1 MSSNQTTIMHIP
13 TDMVPLIHQLMELR
27 LMTPTQTMTPT
38 EVQPSLLDGGKNA
51 EFSEESIIAA
61 ANWMEEQKKATGMSA
76 TEIAAAEDAKSQAVK
91 SQAVKSPT
99 KSPIKKKRKKSAYQ
113 CFCSATLNT
122 MRASEPERLAKL
134 EETKELWKYLGA
146 EWQKT
151 KLDDVAFRFYTDQAN
166 HINYQASVG
175 FGDGEQVGTE
185 ESKEAEPKVPQPWN
199 ELEKQWLKDE
209 GLYMDED
216 ETPEDHVEVEKV
228 LAHFWPPN
236 GQLRYLI
243 KFVGTKK
250 PEWVDEEHCA
260 CDELKEAYWERK
272 GKKEGKKEE
281 VVVEDETP
289 EDHVE
294 VEKVLAHWEYVG
306 RGIRYLIKFVG
317 AKDPEWV
324 DAEHCA
330 CDELV
335 KEYWERRN
343 SRPTGELYSY

>member
-1 MSSNQTTIMHIP
+1 MHIP
-13 TDMVPLIHQLMELR
+13 TDMVHLIQQIIDLRAMSATPL
-27 LMTPTQTMTPT
+27 TKNDDCT
-38 EVQPSLLDGGKNA
+38 EEA
-51 EFSEESIIAA
+51 IIAA
-61 ANWMEEQKKATGMSA
+61 ADWMEEQKKA
-76 TEIAAAEDAKSQAVK
+76 
-91 SQAVKSPT
+91 AVKSPT

-134 EETKELWKYLGA
+134 EENKELWKYLGA

-185 ESKEAEPKVPQPWN
+185 ESKEAEPKVPQSWN

-209 GLYMDED
+209 GLCMDED

-272 GKKEGKKEE
+272 GKKEVKKEEE

-294 VEKVLAHWEYVG
+294 VEKVISASHLRRHHPKQH
-306 RGIRYLIKFVG
+306 YLIKFVG
-317 AKDPEWV
+317 TKNAQWV
-324 DAEHCA
+324 DWKHCA
-330 CDELV
+330 CDELIA
-335 KEYWERRN
+335 EYWEGKLAAALKG
-343 SRPTGELYSY
+343 TY